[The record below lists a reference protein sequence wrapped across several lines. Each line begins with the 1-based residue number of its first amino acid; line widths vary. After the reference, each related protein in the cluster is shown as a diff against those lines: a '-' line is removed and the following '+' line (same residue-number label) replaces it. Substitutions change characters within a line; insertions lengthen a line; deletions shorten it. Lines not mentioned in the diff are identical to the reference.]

1 MRNFRI
7 GKGRGWG
14 ERLTIEECRSST
26 SNATDQ
32 TKAIPRN
39 ITRLG
44 EFLGRYLAGIA
55 IGHGATTVQETEI

>member
-1 MRNFRI
+1 MRNFWI
-7 GKGRGWG
+7 GKRERREGGWG

-26 SNATDQ
+26 SSATDQ

-55 IGHGATTVQETEI
+55 IGHGATTV